1 MKRKKEG
8 EESSD
13 GEHQEEQKNETDAD
27 LDVNIPNKE
36 ETQVTSHNYCMIF
49 EGHPIINADYVE
61 HESIRVVVASF
72 LDGEDKQT
80 LSVEFPAI
88 LN

>member
-27 LDVNIPNKE
+27 DVNIPNKE